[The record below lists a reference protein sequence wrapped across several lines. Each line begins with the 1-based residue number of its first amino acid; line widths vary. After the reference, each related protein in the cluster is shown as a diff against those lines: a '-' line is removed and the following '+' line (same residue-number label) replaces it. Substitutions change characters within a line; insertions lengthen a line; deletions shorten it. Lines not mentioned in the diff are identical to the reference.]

1 LRITLTRKSVILA
14 FSVAPVAIHTQKL
27 VFKRICA
34 VEWGICRKMLS
45 RKMETF
51 YREDRLT
58 NPADLIGYKLVQ
70 PLGFVGGLVG

>member
-1 LRITLTRKSVILA
+1 
-14 FSVAPVAIHTQKL
+14 
-27 VFKRICA
+27 
-34 VEWGICRKMLS
+34 
-45 RKMETF
+45 METF